1 MCRKFKSLY
10 KAHIGRKSNGNTII
24 QGSELRNPVFLNN
37 TADFVRTLG
46 DIRQYESVEKFAI
59 DTLSAASR
67 VHPLYPDFSAKP
79 DSSMQR
85 LVSTP
90 ETEDALQKYP
100 RSIKGTCQLDYSKY
114 PYMDKSETPWEYAYR
129 TQTKVELQT
138 TAYQEYLGNIVDP
151 FPIIR
156 YADGMIT
163 TIVPPAFPPAVD
175 ATIVSGEVNIP
186 IKIRRKPCMEYGKML
201 FGTENPNQGFN
212 FDLIAYKGLSKTD
225 VKIKKVTGCALKVQL
240 LREKLIN
247 EIRNTKNFSVYIGE
261 SALVTAT
268 FTDDNLSAEM
278 FIVAPRMVE
287 YLENLVTIETY
298 TGCHFDLSI
307 GDVTLDDFRT
317 AYILASSLNGKWH
330 CIKMN
335 YDDDIRCEYKNIPE
349 DITADAEDTFDKVIE
364 GKVLSIALQGQRFSA
379 DQYIILYRGAQID
392 NIAEIARKRKHR
404 KKNIP
409 MVFRP
414 AFGKEFFY
422 KYCKFEG
429 VHLVQ

>member
-317 AYILASSLNGKWH
+317 AFYLYTGVVAKR
-330 CIKMN
+330 KMAL
-335 YDDDIRCEYKNIPE
+335 YKNE
-349 DITADAEDTFDKVIE
+349 
-364 GKVLSIALQGQRFSA
+364 LR
-379 DQYIILYRGAQID
+379 
-392 NIAEIARKRKHR
+392 
-404 KKNIP
+404 
-409 MVFRP
+409 
-414 AFGKEFFY
+414 
-422 KYCKFEG
+422 
-429 VHLVQ
+429 